1 MTNMIVGTAILI
13 LVILLI
19 RRIFWKKCSP
29 NVIYFLWIFVAFRIL
44 IPVNIPLEISGYPLA
59 KTFVMDFD
67 IESGLEEGYLGEEDV
82 VISKEAEENIQ
93 VEDREEIKQHTGNE
107 FQVILNESNKNN
119 IDIQSQKITNDK
131 SEISILAKFFTMMKS
146 IVHKQ
151 TMFQAV
157 WFTGSFLFALYF
169 FVVNK
174 NLFKGIKKKKIGT
187 EGDIEVFEV
196 QGYNCLY
203 GIRKSRIFLSPEIA
217 NNPVYKKYVMMHELE
232 HHRTKDNFWLL
243 VRTVCVTVQWFNPLV
258 WIAYFKM
265 REDCELACDYRVLS
279 KLKKEEK
286 GIYGKALLYILESNQ
301 KTVSMASSMGREK
314 NLIKKRIKSIFKKR
328 KAEAYLVPFA
338 VTCIVTILAFVQPTI
353 AQEIPQKVNGADLAN
368 QEVAG
373 IGDKIE
379 QAQKENNSDML
390 TSDFVEEAIEK
401 EYEILVEN
409 KKDLERGINLHY
421 SNCYIT
427 DMKRGSNH
435 YWIDE
440 NGVLWGEGTSEYGQ
454 LGITKKDVSVV
465 GEPVK
470 IAENV
475 IHVDFSGEYFVI
487 YLTEDYELY
496 GLGASPAGILTP
508 FGDWNFEVIDLEV
521 ITKPVLLM
529 KDVVYAKT
537 GYTSIIALL
546 ENGDVYVLGNND
558 HVMISNT
565 KYIAPQKVMENVKY
579 VTTYFH
585 TYAAIDENNDLWAWG
600 HNELGQCGIGV
611 YSANVA
617 SPQKIMEDVECA
629 WMGAIG
635 FNTADMVKKYDN
647 LVVLKKDGSFLACGE
662 GIGESRLIERVDDEV
677 YENVEV
683 ISTEYLRPVNI
694 KEYHRPS
701 LKEVQLLWSEKELKE
716 FLENNGVEYG
726 VVYTGE
732 EAYLTYMTKQEKCE
746 FVFNKKGQL
755 AKITSYQND
764 EMEKG
769 KLKEMDT
776 FEKVIEYYGDDYKK
790 IDLGYG
796 HMFMDYE
803 RGDYDFRVLVYS
815 DWGCSQFSK
824 VLKGFY
830 E

>member
-1 MTNMIVGTAILI
+1 MIVGTAILI

-44 IPVNIPLEISGYPLA
+44 IPVNIPLEISGYPFD
-59 KTFVMDFD
+59 KIFVMDYD
-67 IESGLEEGYLGEEDV
+67 VENELEQSNFGEEDI
-82 VISKEAEENIQ
+82 VISKETEENTQI
-93 VEDREEIKQHTGNE
+93 EDREEIKEHNE
-107 FQVILNESNKNN
+107 
-119 IDIQSQKITNDK
+119 DKIYTNLYENDK
-131 SEISILAKFFTMMKS
+131 SETPIFTKFSTVMKNT
-146 IVHKQ
+146 VHKQ
-151 TMFQAV
+151 AVFQAI

-169 FVVNK
+169 FVVNR
-174 NLFKGIKKKKIGT
+174 NLFKDTKKNKIGT
-187 EGDIEVFEV
+187 EGNIDVFEV
-196 QGYNCLY
+196 EGYNCLY
-203 GIRKSRIFLSPEIA
+203 GIRKPRIFLSPEIA

-243 VRTVCVTVQWFNPLV
+243 VRTVCVTIQWFNPLV

-286 GIYGKALLYILESNQ
+286 SIYGKALLYILESNQ

-328 KAEAYLVPFA
+328 KAEAYLVPFVITCM
-338 VTCIVTILAFVQPTI
+338 VTVLAFVQPI
-353 AQEIPQKVNGADLAN
+353 IMQETEQVQVED
-368 QEVAG
+368 EVVISA
-373 IGDKIE
+373 E
-379 QAQKENNSDML
+379 FEKEV
-390 TSDFVEEAIEK
+390 TEK
-401 EYEILVEN
+401 EYEIIVES
-409 KKDLERGINLHY
+409 KKELERGVNLHY

-440 NGVLWGEGTSEYGQ
+440 NGVLWGEGTSGYGQ
-454 LGITKKDVSVV
+454 LGIIERDVSVV

-487 YLTEDYELY
+487 YLTADYELY
-496 GLGASPAGILTP
+496 GLGASPAGILTQ
-508 FGDWNFEVIDLEV
+508 FGDWNFNVIDLEV

-529 KDVVYAKT
+529 KNVVYARA
-537 GYTSIIALL
+537 GETSIITLL

-565 KYIAPQKVMENVKY
+565 KYIASQKVMEKAKY
-579 VTTYFH
+579 VTSFYH
-585 TYAAIDENNDLWAWG
+585 SYAVIDENNTLWTWG

-611 YSANVA
+611 YSTNVA

-629 WMGAIG
+629 WMGGIG

-647 LVVLKKDGSFLACGE
+647 LVILKKDGSFLACGE
-662 GIGESRLIERVDDEV
+662 GIGESRLVNRVDDQV
-677 YENVEV
+677 DENVEV
-683 ISTEYLRPVNI
+683 ISTEYLRQVKI
-694 KEYHRPS
+694 KEYNRTS

-716 FLENNGVEYG
+716 FLESNGIDYG

-732 EAYLTYMTKQEKCE
+732 EAYLTYMTKPEKWE
-746 FVFNKKGQL
+746 FVFNEKGEL
-755 AKITSYQND
+755 AKIISYKND
-764 EMEKG
+764 EKG
-769 KLKEMDT
+769 E
-776 FEKVIEYYGDDYKK
+776 E
-790 IDLGYG
+790 
-796 HMFMDYE
+796 
-803 RGDYDFRVLVYS
+803 
-815 DWGCSQFSK
+815 
-824 VLKGFY
+824 
-830 E
+830 

>member
-1 MTNMIVGTAILI
+1 MIVGSGILI

-44 IPVNIPLEISGYPLA
+44 LPVNIPLEVSGYPLA

-187 EGDIEVFEV
+187 EGNIEVFEV
-196 QGYNCLY
+196 EGYNCLY
-203 GIRKSRIFLSPEIA
+203 GIRKPRIFLSPEIA

-286 GIYGKALLYILESNQ
+286 SIYGKALLYILESNQ

-328 KAEAYLVPFA
+328 KAEAYLVPFV
-338 VTCIVTILAFVQPTI
+338 VTCIVTVLAFVWPTI
-353 AQEIPQKVNGADLAN
+353 AQETEQVRIEEDTVISTDFEK
-368 QEVAG
+368 EV
-373 IGDKIE
+373 
-379 QAQKENNSDML
+379 
-390 TSDFVEEAIEK
+390 VEK
-401 EYEILVEN
+401 EYEIIVEN

-440 NGVLWGEGTSEYGQ
+440 DGVLWGEGTSEYGQ
-454 LGITKKDVSVV
+454 LGIIKKDVSVV
-465 GEPVK
+465 GEPVI

-487 YLTEDYELY
+487 YLTKDHELY

-508 FGDWNFEVIDLEV
+508 FGDWNFDVIDLEV

-529 KDVVYAKT
+529 KDVVYARA
-537 GYTSIIALL
+537 GETSIITLL

-558 HVMISNT
+558 HIMIGNT
-565 KYIAPQKVMENVKY
+565 KYIAPQKVMEKAKY

-585 TYAAIDENNDLWAWG
+585 TYAVIDENNDLWAWG

-647 LVVLKKDGSFLACGE
+647 LVVLKKDGSFLTCGE

-683 ISTEYLRPVNI
+683 ISTEYLCKVKI
-694 KEYHRPS
+694 KEYNPPS
-701 LKEVQLLWSEKELKE
+701 LQEVQLLWTEAELKD
-716 FLENNGVEYG
+716 FLESNGVEYG

-732 EAYLTYMTKQEKCE
+732 EAYLTYMTKQEKWE
-746 FVFNKKGQL
+746 FVFNEKGQL
-755 AKITSYQND
+755 AKITSYKND
-764 EMEKG
+764 EMEK
-769 KLKEMDT
+769 
-776 FEKVIEYYGDDYKK
+776 
-790 IDLGYG
+790 
-796 HMFMDYE
+796 
-803 RGDYDFRVLVYS
+803 
-815 DWGCSQFSK
+815 
-824 VLKGFY
+824 
-830 E
+830 

>member
-44 IPVNIPLEISGYPLA
+44 IPVNIPLEISGYPFD
-59 KTFVMDFD
+59 KIFVMDYD
-67 IESGLEEGYLGEEDV
+67 VENELEQSNFGEEDI
-82 VISKEAEENIQ
+82 VISKETEENTQI
-93 VEDREEIKQHTGNE
+93 EDREEIKEHNE
-107 FQVILNESNKNN
+107 
-119 IDIQSQKITNDK
+119 DKIYTNLYENDK
-131 SEISILAKFFTMMKS
+131 SETPIFTKFSTVMKNT
-146 IVHKQ
+146 VHKQ
-151 TMFQAV
+151 AVFQAI

-169 FVVNK
+169 FVVNR
-174 NLFKGIKKKKIGT
+174 NLFKDTKKNKIGT
-187 EGDIEVFEV
+187 EGNIDVFEV
-196 QGYNCLY
+196 EGYNCLY
-203 GIRKSRIFLSPEIA
+203 GIRKPRIFLSPEIA

-243 VRTVCVTVQWFNPLV
+243 IRTVCVTAQWFNPLV
-258 WIAYFKM
+258 WLAYFKM

-286 GIYGKALLYILESNQ
+286 SIYGQALLYILETNQ

-328 KAEAYLVPFA
+328 KAEAYLVPFVITCM
-338 VTCIVTILAFVQPTI
+338 VTVLAFVQPI
-353 AQEIPQKVNGADLAN
+353 IMQETEQVQVED
-368 QEVAG
+368 EVVISA
-373 IGDKIE
+373 E
-379 QAQKENNSDML
+379 FEKEV
-390 TSDFVEEAIEK
+390 TEK
-401 EYEILVEN
+401 EYEIIVES
-409 KKDLERGINLHY
+409 KKELERGVNLHY

-440 NGVLWGEGTSEYGQ
+440 NGVLWGEGTSGYGQ
-454 LGITKKDVSVV
+454 LGIIERDVSVV

-487 YLTEDYELY
+487 YLTADYELY
-496 GLGASPAGILTP
+496 GLGASPAGILTQ
-508 FGDWNFEVIDLEV
+508 FGDWNFNVIDLEV

-529 KDVVYAKT
+529 KNVVYARA
-537 GYTSIIALL
+537 GETSIITLL

-565 KYIAPQKVMENVKY
+565 KYIASQKVMEKAKY
-579 VTTYFH
+579 VTSFYH
-585 TYAAIDENNDLWAWG
+585 SYAVIDENNTLWTWG

-611 YSANVA
+611 YSTNVA

-629 WMGAIG
+629 WMGGIG

-647 LVVLKKDGSFLACGE
+647 LVILKKDGSFLACGE
-662 GIGESRLIERVDDEV
+662 GIGESRLVNRVDDQV
-677 YENVEV
+677 DENVEV
-683 ISTEYLRPVNI
+683 ISTEYLRQVKI
-694 KEYHRPS
+694 KEYNRTS

-716 FLENNGVEYG
+716 FLESNGIDYG

-732 EAYLTYMTKQEKCE
+732 EAYLTYMTKPEKWE
-746 FVFNKKGQL
+746 FVFNEKGEL
-755 AKITSYQND
+755 AKIISYKND
-764 EMEKG
+764 EKG
-769 KLKEMDT
+769 E
-776 FEKVIEYYGDDYKK
+776 E
-790 IDLGYG
+790 
-796 HMFMDYE
+796 
-803 RGDYDFRVLVYS
+803 
-815 DWGCSQFSK
+815 
-824 VLKGFY
+824 
-830 E
+830 